1 MKRTVSVHNMHDK
14 STNQFMGLI
23 KKIRI
28 NILSVFAILPFDQ
41 WCLLMYCSNFFRGEG
56 GGVSLHNS
64 WLPTITIVL
73 HYRYW
78 HAALSKTNGARLT
91 YIIWKTCETFGYSDN
106 IKIVGLKVG
115 PLSLFIDM

>member
-1 MKRTVSVHNMHDK
+1 MKRTVSFHNMHDK

-23 KKIRI
+23 KK
-28 NILSVFAILPFDQ
+28 NSDKHTFCFAILPFDQ
-41 WCLLMYCSNFFRGEG
+41 WCLSMYCSNFFSEG
-56 GGVSLHNS
+56 GGVSLHNI

-106 IKIVGLKVG
+106 IKIVTMHSEG
-115 PLSLFIDM
+115 